1 MDTTNLLK
9 VFVYGTLKPGERNYQ
24 YYCAD
29 KVVEVQEAIAYGKLF
44 ALPMGYPA
52 AIFPESYLVRGYVLS
67 FFDFTVLA
75 ALDELEDYHPD
86 RLASQ
91 NNYQRHQVEVYN
103 SKLEPLAKVWTYSM
117 SQQKIAAYG
126 GVFLKNGWWS
136 FK

>member
-29 KVVEVQEAIAYGKLF
+29 KVVAVQEAIAYGKLF

-52 AIFPESYLVRGYVLS
+52 AIFPENYLVRGCVLS
-67 FFDFTVLA
+67 FLDFTVLA

-103 SKLEPLAKVWTYSM
+103 SKLEPLANVWTYSM
-117 SQQKIAAYG
+117 SQQNIAAYD
-126 GVFLKNGWWS
+126 GVFLKDGWWS